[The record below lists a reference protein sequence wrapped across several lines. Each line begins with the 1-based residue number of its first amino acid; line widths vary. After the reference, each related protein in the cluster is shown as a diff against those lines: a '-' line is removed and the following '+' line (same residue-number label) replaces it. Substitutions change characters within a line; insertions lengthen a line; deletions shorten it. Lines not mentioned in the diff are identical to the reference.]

1 MLGALMGRKRATP
14 PAVTQVVSVLN
25 RLSASAGGVTRVS
38 LNRSAILAD
47 NGFRSCIVSIDWDL
61 GLQSSVQS
69 LRISGQLAKPV
80 LALNFFYY
88 YCQASVMRRSGT
100 KVTDLEQLSVKVA
113 SNLPKRRSRFIGM
126 TEFQIREYMNSFG
139 DVFAREILDAEGNPV
154 SFELIVDN
162 ERSKQYKTRDEAC
175 TAWLQ
180 ELASYGAH
188 TVIISDASSA
198 SDVVANVHDSKTSK
212 VLTLHGNH
220 FMEPFTYGSPIKPRS
235 QTIID
240 NANSCDALVLLTES
254 QKNDIEQ
261 QFGDGSNAVV
271 IPNSVTEFAIK
282 QDVARDPNLF
292 AIVSRLEGGKR
303 LDRAIRAFKIV
314 VERNPDLQ
322 LEIWGRGALADELSE
337 LISELDL
344 DDNVSLNGY
353 TRAPHAVYSRARC
366 TLSTSLS
373 EGFGLS
379 IIESMSVG
387 TPVISFNTNYGP
399 IEIIDD
405 YSNGYLVESERELA
419 DRILEIAEDDEAFEA
434 LSKGAMITATK
445 YSSERVGKEWID
457 LVNELAST
465 GSAPKPRLKSRS
477 IENSHSSSSGTLFV
491 SAADI
496 SEDLFESARHV
507 EIIKIDRSK
516 QFNDKI
522 SKLEPGIYRIK
533 SMKLDE
539 DSSRY
544 AIKFAQ
550 GPKIHKGA
558 IPHKSFT
565 LRVIG

>member
-1 MLGALMGRKRATP
+1 MLGALMGRKRAAP

-419 DRILEIAEDDEAFEA
+419 DRILEIAEDDEVFEA
-434 LSKGAMITATK
+434 LSRGAMITATK

-457 LVNELAST
+457 LVNGLART

-491 SAADI
+491 STADI
-496 SEDLFESARHV
+496 SEELSESARHV

-550 GPKIHKGA
+550 GPKIHKGT